1 MVTISAVTPD
11 IILFMQK
18 EAFFSGTAKHEIF
31 NRQRCSLMS
40 SCSKLGNLTI
50 LYEFY
55 LSFRTNNDD
64 FSEFPC

>member
-11 IILFMQK
+11 IILFLQK
-18 EAFFSGTAKHEIF
+18 EAFFSGTAEHEIF
-31 NRQRCSLMS
+31 NRQRCSVMS
-40 SCSKLGNLTI
+40 SGSKLRNLII

-64 FSEFPC
+64 FPEFP